1 MVIIT
6 IINNLIVRFL
16 IILIN
21 LSRHRKL
28 YMLHFE
34 KV

>member
-1 MVIIT
+1 MVIIN

-21 LSRHRKL
+21 LYRHHLL

>member
-21 LSRHRKL
+21 LCRGHLL